1 MTDLGSSAQEPLGW
15 VRFDADPW
23 EQATFAVTPGAF
35 GVRRP
40 NGTTTWLALGD
51 IRRIDETAA
60 ESNGWAQ
67 IELVLTDARTVGAK
81 ISTARLGELLAVMTA
96 APRTEPAAREA
107 PAAAATPTASPPGAS
122 PVATASTQRATSRVL
137 IGVAAAFVALVLAAT
152 TLAGAWWLF
161 ARPGDHELRGVYILF
176 DEDGEI
182 DGSIGDCSGTGGYSD
197 FSSGSDVKV
206 RDADGKIVGSTSLED
221 PGDLDELYERIAEAD
236 ASFADVAE
244 VADVIGDA
252 EGYVCPLVF
261 TVTVPDSDLYE
272 LDIGTGRRGTQ
283 TYTRD
288 QLDEQGWLVS
298 ISLGT

>member
-1 MTDLGSSAQEPLGW
+1 MTDLGNAAQEPLGW
-15 VRFDADPW
+15 VQFDGGPW

-35 GVRRP
+35 GVRRSG
-40 NGTTTWLALGD
+40 GTTTWLALGD

-60 ESNGWAQ
+60 ESDGWAQ
-67 IELVLTDARTVGAK
+67 IELVLTDSQTVGAK
-81 ISTARLGELLAVMTA
+81 LSTARLGELLAVVTA
-96 APRTEPAAREA
+96 STRSEPAASEA
-107 PAAAATPTASPPGAS
+107 PAPTAQPLGVGQVAAASM
-122 PVATASTQRATSRVL
+122 QRASNRVL
-137 IGVAAAFVALVLAAT
+137 VGVAAGFVALVLVAT
-152 TLAGAWWLF
+152 TLTAGWWLTH
-161 ARPGDHELRGVYILF
+161 RRGDHELRGVYILF

-236 ASFADVAE
+236 ASFPDVEE
-244 VADVIGDA
+244 VADAIGGA

-288 QLDEQGWLVS
+288 TLDEQDWLVS